1 MLCRQLKT
9 IPRSLRY
16 YSTVAEPVKQP
27 KLDHFRT
34 NESTTSS
41 HSNQHIGRFYQIP
54 LEDRKQIFL
63 HGGLP
68 KSFEK
73 QVKTF
78 GEACLMVRE
87 PAIEIM
93 DYIKSSDLSRPVNR
107 YVLHGED
114 GCGKSLTLA
123 HVLHYGF
130 QNEFLLVHVPWVPN
144 WMKRPKETANS
155 ATFEGFI
162 DLPFDAAAWLIHFKT
177 QNGTLLPKLDL
188 KTTKDYVWSKR
199 ETTPAGS
206 TLSELI
212 EHGITRVKFASD
224 TISALL
230 SEIKQYSTAG
240 KCKVMVGIDGY
251 NAFFHD
257 KTRIL
262 AENKSKVSPDKVT
275 LTKPFLDI
283 TNYDWTN
290 GVCILAVD
298 RIALTEE
305 RMDSSLPRYQLG
317 KEGFEHCDP
326 FIPIQVRNYSEE
338 EYENCIA
345 YYLDRKWIQNTTEG
359 FANEL
364 KHLSSKNPYNLMNIC
379 APL

>member
-1 MLCRQLKT
+1 MLSRQFNKF
-9 IPRSLRY
+9 PRVLCNF
-16 YSTVAEPVKQP
+16 STAAEPVQAV

-34 NESTTSS
+34 NESTTSK
-41 HSNQHIGRFYQIP
+41 HSAQQCGRFYRIP
-54 LEDRKQIFL
+54 LEEKKQLFT

-73 QVKTF
+73 QTKTF
-78 GEACLMVRE
+78 GETCIMVRE

-123 HVLHYGF
+123 HLLHYGL
-130 QNEFLLVHVPWVPN
+130 QNGFLLVHVPWVPN
-144 WMKRPKETANS
+144 WFKRPKETTNS

-162 DLPFDAAAWLIHFKT
+162 DLPFDAAAWLLHFKA
-177 QNGTLLPKLDL
+177 QNATLLPKLDL

-206 TLSELI
+206 TLLELI
-212 EHGITRVKFASD
+212 EHGINRVKFASD
-224 TISALL
+224 AIAALL
-230 SEIKQYSTAG
+230 SELKQHSTAG

-262 AENKSKVSPDKVT
+262 TENKAKVTPDKVT

-305 RMDSSLPRYQLG
+305 RMESSLPRYQLG

-326 FIPIQVRNYSEE
+326 FIPIQVGNYSEE
-338 EYENCIA
+338 EFQNCVS
-345 YYLDRKWIQNTTEG
+345 YYLDRRWIQNVNEG
-359 FANEL
+359 FDSEL
-364 KHLSSKNPYNLMNIC
+364 KHLSAKNPYNLMSVC

>member
-1 MLCRQLKT
+1 
-9 IPRSLRY
+9 
-16 YSTVAEPVKQP
+16 
-27 KLDHFRT
+27 
-34 NESTTSS
+34 
-41 HSNQHIGRFYQIP
+41 
-54 LEDRKQIFL
+54 
-63 HGGLP
+63 
-68 KSFEK
+68 
-73 QVKTF
+73 
-78 GEACLMVRE
+78 MVRE
-87 PAIEIM
+87 PAIEIL
-93 DYIKSSDLSRPVNR
+93 DYIKSSNLNCPVNR

-123 HVLHYGF
+123 HILHYGF

-155 ATFEGFI
+155 ATLEGFI

-177 QNGTLLPKLDL
+177 QNSSLLQKLNL

-199 ETTPAGS
+199 ETTPTGS
-206 TLSELI
+206 TLTELI
-212 EHGITRVKFASD
+212 EHGINRVKFASD
-224 TISALL
+224 TITALL

-262 AENKSKVSPDKVT
+262 AENKAKVTPDKIT

-290 GVCILAVD
+290 GVCIITVD

-305 RMDSSLPRYQLG
+305 RMESSLPRYQLG
-317 KEGFEHCDP
+317 KEGFEHLDP
-326 FIPIQVRNYSEE
+326 FIPIKVGNYSEE
-338 EYENCIA
+338 EYQNCIG
-345 YYLDRKWIQNTTEG
+345 YYLDRRWIQNTTEG
-359 FANEL
+359 FDNEL
-364 KHLSSKNPYNLMNIC
+364 KHLSNKNPYNLMSIC